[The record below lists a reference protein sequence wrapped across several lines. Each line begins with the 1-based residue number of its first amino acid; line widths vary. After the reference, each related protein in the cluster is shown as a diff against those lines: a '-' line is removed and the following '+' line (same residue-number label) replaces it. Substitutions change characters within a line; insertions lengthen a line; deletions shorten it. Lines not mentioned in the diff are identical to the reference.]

1 MSNLYNCTAESN
13 LGRITE
19 LSRKLH
25 TYGTTLTL
33 KKYEAEEIQNALQ
46 RYEELL
52 RVMYNSNG
60 VFTLSEQH
68 QMDYI
73 LQGESRLK
81 EVLRIGSAHES
92 FEKEQAAEKEEEREQ
107 DKTLYAVIGYNQC
120 EEKSDNVIKTFRFK
134 ERAEMF
140 LAQERNK
147 TKNKL
152 DFYEIIEYKLED

>member
-1 MSNLYNCTAESN
+1 MSNLYNCNAESN

-92 FEKEQAAEKEEEREQ
+92 FEKEQAAEKEEQHTQLFAVAIYNKGEYNLDNICETFHLRE
-107 DKTLYAVIGYNQC
+107 LAVAFLR
-120 EEKSDNVIKTFRFK
+120 EEKR
-134 ERAEMF
+134 
-140 LAQERNK
+140 K
-147 TKNKL
+147 TKNTR